1 MQLTISHHTSYGYD
15 LPVTYGLQQLRLR
28 PAETPLLTVR
38 DWRVGIE
45 GGRVE
50 AQFTDQ
56 HGNTVDLI
64 SIDPGATEIKVTC
77 SGEVE
82 THDQSG
88 VTGPHTSHTPLWY
101 FLRQTALTRPGP
113 ALKGLLDSFDSDD
126 GDDAVRLHALSQH
139 VSGAVRY
146 TTETTHSATTAEE
159 AVREGHGVCQ
169 DHAHT
174 FISLARELG
183 YPARYVSG
191 YLMMN
196 DRVEQDATHAW
207 AEAHIEGLGWVGFDV
222 SNAISPDGRYV
233 TVATGLDYSEAAPI
247 SGLVVGGAA
256 ESMIVSVQVQQ

>member
-1 MQLTISHHTSYGYD
+1 MRLTISHNTGYAYD
-15 LPVTYGLQQLRLR
+15 HPVTDGLQQLRLR
-28 PAETPLLTVR
+28 PSNSLLQTVHS
-38 DWRVGIE
+38 WTVGIE

-64 SIDPGATEIKVTC
+64 SIIPGVTEIKVTC
-77 SGEVE
+77 SGDVE

-88 VTGPHTSHTPLWY
+88 VAGLHSSPTPLWH
-101 FLRQTALTRPGP
+101 FCRQTALTKPGP
-113 ALKGLLDSFDSDD
+113 AMKALLKSFSPHADD
-126 GDDAVRLHALSQH
+126 DVARLHALSNH
-139 VSGAVRY
+139 ILAAVRY
-146 TTETTHSATTAEE
+146 NADATHAATTAEE
-159 AVREGHGVCQ
+159 AVKEEHGVCQ
-169 DHAHT
+169 DHAHV
-174 FISLARELG
+174 FLSLARELG

-207 AEAHIEGLGWVGFDV
+207 AEAHVDGLGWVGFDV

-233 TVATGLDYSEAAPI
+233 TVATGLDYSEAAPV
-247 SGLVVGGAA
+247 SGLVVGGTA